1 MVDFVTNNC
10 KFMGMCND
18 DFDLEDFLPYLLNQ
32 AAEAASR
39 SFQSLY
45 KERYGLLRTEW
56 RVLFHLGMYGELT
69 ARAISTRASIH
80 KTKISRAVASLETRR
95 YLRRTTNPKDR
106 REAVLTLTPAGTAVY
121 QDLRQVAQ
129 GYDAALVAGWSKQ
142 TTQDL
147 RKMLRDLARRRGQ
160 TD

>member
-39 SFQSLY
+39 SFQRLY

-80 KTKISRAVASLETRR
+80 KTKISRAVAALEARR
-95 YLRRTTNPKDR
+95 YLRRTINPKDR
-106 REAVLTLTPAGTAVY
+106 REAVLTLTPAGVAVY
-121 QDLRQVAQ
+121 QDLRQVAKS
-129 GYDAALVAGWSKQ
+129 YDTALVADWSPQK
-142 TTQDL
+142 TQDF
-147 RKMLRDLARRRGQ
+147 RKILRDLAVRPKQ
-160 TD
+160 TS